1 MQTQQE
7 IKLTEDEA
15 KLVCAIIDIASKRGA
30 FGGGEMGNVG
40 MLFNKL
46 TQELSK
52 LTKDRTDGADKK

>member
-1 MQTQQE
+1 MQTKQE

-15 KLVCAIIDIASKRGA
+15 KLVCAIIDISSKRGA
-30 FGGGEMGNVG
+30 FGGSEMGNVG